1 MSGTGCLE
9 AMELLN
15 LAFATVFILNDGH
28 EILARMSAGE
38 DVAAIAAD
46 YSARLGKG
54 ESADE
59 IAKVIKG
66 WPPLHL
72 EAVTQVV
79 RWALGKLDTD
89 DRITIHWKGDAD
101 SPETV
106 TRIELRDQEML
117 VEFAHPPRADGRL
130 GARAPSQYKT
140 HGMAR

>member
-1 MSGTGCLE
+1 MAAGGCIE

-28 EILARMSAGE
+28 EILARLNAGE
-38 DVAAIAAD
+38 DAAAIAAE
-46 YSARLGKG
+46 YSAKLGKE

-59 IAKVIKG
+59 IGKVIRG

-106 TRIELRDQEML
+106 TRFELRDHQML
-117 VEFAHPPRADGRL
+117 IEFAHPPVPVAG
-130 GARAPSQYKT
+130 
-140 HGMAR
+140 